1 MNTEDQII
9 ELTVEVENLRHQLN
23 AKNIILDDLKGRLT
37 DYQRKRLDRLF
48 ERSRRQ
54 YLNDLDLEE
63 EQAEALEAIC
73 NELVSFLAN

>member
-23 AKNIILDDLKGRLT
+23 AKNIILDDLEGRLT

-73 NELVSFLAN
+73 NELESFLAN

>member
-1 MNTEDQII
+1 MNTENEII
-9 ELTVEVENLRHQLN
+9 ELTVEVENLRHQLH

-73 NELVSFLAN
+73 NELESFLAN